1 MSSNGQTIDSEGTTQ
16 EEAQSLL
23 SDLCENGFSGDVDLT
38 ALALGRES
46 EEIQSILDGE
56 ADVDEDLLM
65 KIRGIAEERNIE
77 IGESE

>member
-1 MSSNGQTIDSEGTTQ
+1 MSSNDQAIDSEGTTR

-46 EEIQSILDGE
+46 EEIQSILDSE

-77 IGESE
+77 IGTAE

>member
-1 MSSNGQTIDSEGTTQ
+1 MSSNDQAIDSEGTTR

-46 EEIQSILDGE
+46 EEIQSMLDGE
-56 ADVDEDLLM
+56 EEIDEDLLM

-77 IGESE
+77 IGE